1 MVFHLDR
8 VGRLLDAQSYRS
20 LRFPSALL
28 QELLMDGC
36 ARILREDDYPDA
48 PPYPDALRLA

>member
-28 QELLMDGC
+28 QELMDGC